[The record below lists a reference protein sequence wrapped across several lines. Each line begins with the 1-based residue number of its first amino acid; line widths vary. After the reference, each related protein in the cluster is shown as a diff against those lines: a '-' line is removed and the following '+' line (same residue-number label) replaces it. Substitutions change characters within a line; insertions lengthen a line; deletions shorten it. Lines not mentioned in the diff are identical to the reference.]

1 VKLWKRKPSLMLVLV
16 AALIALLPLLAVL
29 QFRWLGE
36 VSQAERDRMQA
47 SLKTAIGN
55 FSQDFDRELTRAY
68 MTFQLDSRTQ
78 HERDWEDYARRY
90 DQWMQAAPYPQL
102 VSGIYLAEPLSQ
114 ADAPDRLQLYRFD
127 RPSSGFA
134 AAAWPAALE
143 QLRAALQQEFDAV
156 RQPSELIYE
165 SSLDVIDDE
174 TTALVIPVPNVA
186 LLERSPSGP
195 PFMFTSRVI
204 ITFDVDFIRD
214 QFIPQLAARYFTS
227 GEGLD
232 YRLAVI
238 RRTNPASVIYQTESG
253 AAEKIVASAD
263 ATAALFG
270 LRMETP
276 ALIEGLTHEIEQTT
290 VKGGKKERVAVRF
303 FNLAMKGDRVL
314 VKADQDKDKSQARI
328 ALINHETGRWLV
340 ALKHRAGSLDA
351 AVASAR
357 RRNLAVSFGI
367 LLLLSV
373 SIALILVSTRRAERL
388 ARQQMEFVAGVS
400 HEMRTPLAVICS
412 AGENLADGVIEERQ
426 QVRRY
431 GSLIESEG
439 RRLSEMIEQA
449 LEFAGIQSG
458 RKAYALQPTE
468 TVRIIESAMAAC
480 APLIEEGGFTI
491 EKRLAAS
498 LPALAADAAALSRA
512 IQNLLNN
519 AMKYSGDN
527 RWIRL
532 TAKPAAGRPAS
543 EVQITI
549 EDRGLGIAAADL
561 PHIFEPFYRSDEVTS
576 AQIHG
581 SGLGLSLVKHIVE
594 AHGGHIR
601 VDSVAGRGSAFTLHL
616 PALAQTDD
624 AHDEDVAL
632 TTNDHH
638 QSPTQKPEFSN

>member
-1 VKLWKRKPSLMLVLV
+1 MLVLI

-47 SLKTAIGN
+47 SLKTAVTN
-55 FSQDFDRELTRAY
+55 FSQDFDHELTRAY
-68 MTFQLDSRTQ
+68 LTFQMDSRTER
-78 HERDWEDYARRY
+78 ERDWQDYARGY

-102 VSGIYLAEPLSQ
+102 VSGVYLAEPLAQ
-114 ADAPDRLQLYRFD
+114 AGAPDRLQLYRFD
-127 RPSSGFA
+127 RSSSNFA
-134 AAAWPAALE
+134 MAAWPAALE
-143 QLRAALQQEFDAV
+143 PLRLSLQQELDAAQ
-156 RQPSELIYE
+156 QPSQVVYQ

-174 TTALVIPVPNVA
+174 ATALVIPIPDVHMM
-186 LLERSPSGP
+186 ERPSLGP

-227 GEGLD
+227 GDGLD
-232 YRLAVI
+232 YRLAVM
-238 RRTNPASVIYQTESG
+238 RRDNPASVIYQTKSG
-253 AAEKIVASAD
+253 DAEKIMASAD

-270 LRMETP
+270 VRMESP
-276 ALIEGLTHEIEQTT
+276 ALIEGLTHEIDQTT

-303 FNLAMKGDRVL
+303 FNLAMKTDRL
-314 VKADQDKDKSQARI
+314 IKTDTDNDQPQARI
-328 ALINHETGRWLV
+328 ALLNHESGRWLV

-357 RRNLAVSFGI
+357 RRNLAISFGI

-373 SIALILVSTRRAERL
+373 SIAMILVSTRRAYAL

-412 AGENLADGVIEERQ
+412 AGENLADGVIEEGE
-426 QVRRY
+426 QVKRY

-458 RKAYALQPTE
+458 RKAYALQPADAA
-468 TVRIIESAMAAC
+468 RIIESALAAC
-480 APLIEEGGFTI
+480 APLINEGGFTI
-491 EKRLAAS
+491 EKRLAAQ
-498 LPALAADAAALSRA
+498 LPPLAADAAALSRA

-527 RWIRL
+527 RWVRL
-532 TAKPAAGRPAS
+532 TAKPAANHLAS

-549 EDRGLGIAAADL
+549 EDRGLGIAAKDL
-561 PHIFEPFYRSDEVTS
+561 THIFEPFYRSDEVTS

-594 AHGGHIR
+594 AHGGRIR
-601 VDSVAGRGSAFTLHL
+601 VESVAGRGSAFTLHL
-616 PALAQTDD
+616 PVLTPSTAAS
-624 AHDEDVAL
+624 DEDVAL
-632 TTNDHH
+632 ITNERNQDAT
-638 QSPTQKPEFSN
+638 PKPGFSS

>member
-1 VKLWKRKPSLMLVLV
+1 MLVLV

-29 QFRWLGE
+29 QVRWLGE

-47 SLKTAIGN
+47 SLKTAITN

-78 HERDWEDYARRY
+78 RDRDWQDYARRY

-102 VSGIYLAEPLSQ
+102 VSGVYLAEPLSQ

-127 RPSSGFA
+127 RPASSFA
-134 AAAWPAALE
+134 ATAWPASLE
-143 QLRAALQQEFDAV
+143 PLRAALQQEFDAA
-156 RQPSELIYE
+156 RQPSGFIYQT
-165 SSLDVIDDE
+165 SLDVIDDE
-174 TTALVIPVPNVA
+174 ATALVIPIPDVDMIEAHNPGTSF
-186 LLERSPSGP
+186 LFS
-195 PFMFTSRVI
+195 SRVI
-204 ITFDVDFIRD
+204 IVFDLDFIRD

-227 GEGLD
+227 GDGLD
-232 YRLAVI
+232 YRLAVT
-238 RRTNPASVIYQTESG
+238 RRDNPASVIYQTENG
-253 AAEKIVASAD
+253 AAEKIGASAD
-263 ATAALFG
+263 ATAVLFG

-276 ALIEGLTHEIEQTT
+276 ALIEGLSREIEHTT
-290 VKGGKKERVAVRF
+290 VNGSKKERVAVRF
-303 FNLAMKGDRVL
+303 FNLTTKSDRVI
-314 VKADQDKDKSQARI
+314 VKADQDKEKPQGRI
-328 ALINHETGRWLV
+328 ALINRETGRWLV

-351 AVASAR
+351 AVAAAR

-373 SIALILVSTRRAERL
+373 SIAMIVVSTRRAERL

-400 HEMRTPLAVICS
+400 HEMRTPLAVICA

-458 RKAYALQPTE
+458 RKAYALQPAE
-468 TVRIIESAMAAC
+468 TARIIESALAAC

-491 EKRLAAS
+491 EKRIAAH
-498 LPALAADAAALSRA
+498 LPPIAADAAALSRA

-519 AMKYSGDN
+519 ALKYSGDN
-527 RWIRL
+527 RWVRL
-532 TAKPAAGRPAS
+532 TAKPAAGQPAT

-561 PHIFEPFYRSDEVTS
+561 PHIFEPFYRSDEVAS

-594 AHGGHIR
+594 AHGGRIR
-601 VDSVAGRGSAFTLHL
+601 VESTTGRGSAFTLHL
-616 PALAQTDD
+616 PALMQTD
-624 AHDEDVAL
+624 AAPDEDVAL
-632 TTNDHH
+632 TASEHS
-638 QSPTQKPEFSN
+638 QSTTQKPEFSR